1 MPTLKTLT
9 TKELFFIVTFIGTI
23 IVFLTYKHMH
33 ICTSAVIAY
42 TPRLELEIDQ
52 EIPKK
57 SITSDVKAAMLVL
70 Q

>member
-1 MPTLKTLT
+1 M
-9 TKELFFIVTFIGTI
+9 V
-23 IVFLTYKHMH
+23 
-33 ICTSAVIAY
+33 Y